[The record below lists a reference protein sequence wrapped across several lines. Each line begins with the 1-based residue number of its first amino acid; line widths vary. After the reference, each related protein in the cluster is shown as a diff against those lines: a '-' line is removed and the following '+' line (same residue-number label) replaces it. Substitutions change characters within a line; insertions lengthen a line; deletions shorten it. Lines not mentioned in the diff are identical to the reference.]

1 MHVCASII
9 TTSKM
14 RGSYIGSEKR
24 QRSFSSSI
32 NNDNV
37 EAELTPFSF
46 QLNGGG
52 DELRGASRA
61 YNTHTCITNG
71 TVLTMELLFLMT
83 FG

>member
-9 TTSKM
+9 TTSDGSKM

-24 QRSFSSSI
+24 QRFFFSSLI
-32 NNDNV
+32 NDDNV
-37 EAELTPFSF
+37 AAELTPFSF

-61 YNTHTCITNG
+61 YNTHNH
-71 TVLTMELLFLMT
+71 MHY
-83 FG
+83 

>member
-1 MHVCASII
+1 MHVCASIL
-9 TTSKM
+9 TTSDGSKM

-37 EAELTPFSF
+37 VAELTPFSF

-52 DELRGASRA
+52 DELRGASHA
-61 YNTHTCITNG
+61 YNTH
-71 TVLTMELLFLMT
+71 M
-83 FG
+83 